1 VKAQHFGAVHNGS
14 TALMSTRSRVFV
26 GPTFLQP
33 SCIRTCANTTDAF
46 PAAITCGSMQQPSA
60 SKPNEHPRT
69 LVLDV
74 LLNTQYLTDYIR
86 EKMHKMDLKL
96 CKDRG
101 FFLNDTSS

>member
-1 VKAQHFGAVHNGS
+1 VKAQHFGAVHSGS
-14 TALMSTRSRVFV
+14 TALMLTRSGVFV
-26 GPTFLQP
+26 DPTFLQP

-46 PAAITCGSMQQPSA
+46 PAAMTCGSMQQPSA
-60 SKPNEHPRT
+60 SKSNEHPRT

-74 LLNTQYLTDYIR
+74 LTDYIR

-101 FFLNDTSS
+101 FF